1 MPGNCR
7 EEIFFVHASH
17 RSYNQELAGDAL
29 GKKSGMV
36 PYMLV
41 LPATHPGQFVIFLGR
56 PSTAAG
62 VVIHQIAEIQFFYTQ
77 AVMPAPL
84 Y

>member
-1 MPGNCR
+1 
-7 EEIFFVHASH
+7 
-17 RSYNQELAGDAL
+17 
-29 GKKSGMV
+29 MV
-36 PYMLV
+36 PYILV
-41 LPATHPGQFVIFLGR
+41 LPAAHPGQFVIFLGR